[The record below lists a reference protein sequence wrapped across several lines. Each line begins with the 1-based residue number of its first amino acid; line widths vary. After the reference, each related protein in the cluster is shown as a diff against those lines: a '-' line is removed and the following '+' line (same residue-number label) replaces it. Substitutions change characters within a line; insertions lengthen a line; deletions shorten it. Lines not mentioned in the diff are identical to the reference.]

1 MSDQPTNPNRPTV
14 NTLLYEAERKM
25 DLFNKRTQTMRLK
38 FDFNHTDPDEATVRK
53 TIDLMDK
60 LLEMPSMN
68 A

>member
-25 DLFNKRTQTMRLK
+25 DLFNERTRTMRLK

-60 LLEMPSMN
+60 LLEMSSDER
-68 A
+68 